1 MAQDLKAIVN
11 RHNRDDRGS
20 IAPVTNIMKVYH
32 GLAVSLVL
40 FVAFVLLTLPSHAM
54 SGRWADNDQASVR
67 LVSAVDAVGEVE
79 NLQFGM
85 EFQLQPGWKIYWR
98 SPGDAGLPPVPDWS
112 QSDNVSAVDM
122 EWPLPV
128 RFELFGLQ
136 TFGYEETVVFPLSVK
151 PENPGHSVS
160 LSGTVSYLVCK
171 EICIPHQADIALG
184 LPVGPSNA
192 SAKTHSIGQY
202 IAKVPRSPASTGL
215 RVQASAIQAQSDES
229 VVLQVAVLDDQPLG
243 SLELLVEGPEGSYF
257 DAPTVSYNID
267 RTEAVLSA
275 AGGGVTQ
282 EQLAAVGVTVTI
294 AEDNQAIE
302 TSITPEIGVLPYR
315 TSEATGQHTED
326 VGFVV
331 PLAIF
336 GLALL
341 GGLILNLMPC
351 VLPVLSLKLLSL
363 IKHGGG
369 DRRAVRVGFLASS
382 AGIVTFFLILGAG
395 LAGLKA
401 AGATIGWGIQFQ
413 QPAFL
418 AFMIAILTMFA
429 ANMFGV
435 FEFMLPRFIADKAAT
450 PGRGNGLSGHF
461 LTGAFVALLAT
472 PCTAPF
478 LGTAVGFALSRGTV
492 EILTIF
498 FALGLGLAGPYLAVA
513 AFPKVATRLPTPG
526 PWMIKVKMVMGLAI
540 AGTAL
545 WLATVL
551 AAQATMEVAVI
562 VGVLSM
568 LEAIVLGV
576 RRLEGSRL
584 GRVSVPVVILLVA
597 SAIAVPV
604 IKGDVGYSRP
614 VSVAE
619 GSQWVPFDEAA
630 IPTFVAD
637 GKIVFVDVTADWCI
651 TCQFNKARVLDTEP
665 VASMLVDD
673 GVVAMKADW
682 TNPDPIIAAFLQRH
696 GRYGIPFNIVYG
708 PSAPD
713 GIPLPELLGE
723 DAVLVAFQT
732 AQPSFLA
739 NR

>member
-1 MAQDLKAIVN
+1 MNFLGRQMRADFSRYASFLMKTPLFWSLIAI
-11 RHNRDDRGS
+11 
-20 IAPVTNIMKVYH
+20 TQ
-32 GLAVSLVL
+32 LV
-40 FVAFVLLTLPSHAM
+40 VAFMLVSTPSQAM

-67 LVSAVDAVGEVE
+67 LVSAVEAVGQVE

-112 QSDNVSAVDM
+112 QSRNVSAVEMD
-122 EWPLPV
+122 WPLPI

-136 TFGYEETVVFPLSVK
+136 TFGYEDTVVFPLTVK
-151 PENPGHSVS
+151 SEKPGLPVS

-171 EICIPHQADIALG
+171 EICIPHQADVALD
-184 LPVGPSNA
+184 LPEGPGKA
-192 SAKTHSIGQY
+192 SAKTHSIGQF
-202 IAKVPRSPASTGL
+202 IAKVPRNPASTGL
-215 RVQASAIQAQSDES
+215 RVQDSAIQARDEET
-229 VVLQVAVLDDQPLG
+229 VVLQVAVLDDRPLG
-243 SLELLVEGPEGSYF
+243 SLELLVEGPDGSYF
-257 DAPTVSYNID
+257 DAPTVSYNVD

-275 AGGGVTQ
+275 TGGGVTQ
-282 EQLAAVGVTVTI
+282 EQLAAVGATVTI
-294 AEDNQAIE
+294 AEDKQAIE
-302 TSITPEIGVLPYR
+302 TSITPDIGALPYR
-315 TSEATGQHTED
+315 TSEATSQNTVD
-326 VGFVV
+326 DGFAV

-369 DRRAVRVGFLASS
+369 DRRAVRAGFLASS
-382 AGIVTFFLILGAG
+382 AGIVTFFLVLGAG

-418 AFMIAILTMFA
+418 AFMIAILTLFA

-435 FEFMLPRFIADKAAT
+435 FEFMLPRFVADKAAT
-450 PGRGNGLSGHF
+450 SGRGNGLSGHF
-461 LTGAFVALLAT
+461 LTGVFVALLAT

-513 AFPKVATRLPTPG
+513 AFPKVATILPTPG
-526 PWMIKVKMVMGLAI
+526 PWMIKVKVVMGLAL
-540 AGTAL
+540 AGTAV

-551 AAQATMEVAVI
+551 AAQATMEIAVI
-562 VGVLSM
+562 VGTLATIAAV
-568 LEAIVLGV
+568 VLGV

-584 GRVSVPVVILLVA
+584 GRVSVPVVILLIAAAV
-597 SAIAVPV
+597 AVPV
-604 IKGDVGYSRP
+604 VKGDAGSARP
-614 VSVAE
+614 GSLAE

-630 IPTFVAD
+630 IPKLVAD
-637 GKIVFVDVTADWCI
+637 GKVVFVDVTADWCI
-651 TCQFNKARVLDTEP
+651 TCQFNKVRVLDSEP
-665 VASMLVDD
+665 VAPLLADD

-682 TNPDPIIAAFLQRH
+682 TNPDPVIAAYLQRH

-708 PSAPD
+708 PSAPN
-713 GIPLPELLGE
+713 GVPLPELLGE
-723 DAVLVAFQT
+723 DAVLTAFET